1 MFNKWI
7 RPYFQFSRQER
18 WGAFLLVG
26 ALFGLYG
33 LASIFP
39 KRKLEADP
47 PPMAQVKKGSAK
59 TESLAYPSEG
69 PPETKLRHFDPN
81 RLSESEWIEL
91 GISPKTAR
99 TIGNYRAKGGRFRV
113 PEDLGKIW
121 GLRPADRD
129 RLLPFVRI
137 RSEPDRSKTAAITS
151 RVTYATSAGKKPIS
165 ISVDINRSDS
175 VDWEG
180 LPGIGPTYARRIL
193 RYRDRLG
200 GFVHLD
206 QIAETYQL
214 PDSVFQNIRPHLR
227 SGDLGQIRKI
237 SLNTVTIDTLGRH
250 PYCNFSLARSIIRYR
265 EQHGPFRK
273 LEDLL
278 ELHQVDSSWWLRI
291 RPYLSL

>member
-26 ALFGLYG
+26 TLFGLYG
-33 LASIFP
+33 LASLYP
-39 KRKLEADP
+39 KRKLEASIP
-47 PPMAQVKKGSAK
+47 PLPLIKKEPVKP
-59 TESLAYPSEG
+59 ESFDDRSEKIRE
-69 PPETKLRHFDPN
+69 PALRFFDPN

-91 GISPKTAR
+91 GISPRTAR
-99 TIGNYRAKGGRFRV
+99 TIGNYRSKGGRFRV

-137 RSEPDRSKTAAITS
+137 RSEPDRFERTALTS
-151 RVTYATSAGKKPIS
+151 RVTYASSAGKKPIS

-193 RYRDRLG
+193 RYRNRLG

-214 PDSVFQNIRPHLR
+214 PDSVFQKIRPHLR

-237 SLNTVTIDTLGRH
+237 PLNTVSIDTLGRH

-278 ELHQVDSSWWLRI
+278 ELQQVDSSWWLRV